1 MKIKKLRPLL
11 LLVMVFALACGSMT
25 IRIDT
30 EVVDDD
36 EVTHDLQFQASGQ
49 IVELITEDWDPNELR
64 EECES
69 SFDSEM
75 FEITCNGIADTEV
88 GLGALEESDDGLSVE
103 VTKTEMESYW
113 EYRISMPNSTYGSEE
128 EIEDNPFA
136 EGLDM
141 DAILKYR
148 LYWSVKMPGEITESN
163 ADTFEGREASFTVKL
178 DDDRETLFVVSRQNK
193 SSGFLGGCNARDI
206 SP

>member
-1 MKIKKLRPLL
+1 MKIKKLRPLV

-30 EVVDDD
+30 EVVDEN
-36 EVTHDLQFQASGQ
+36 EVTHNLQFEASGQ
-49 IVELITEDWDPNELR
+49 IAELITEDWDPNELPD
-64 EECES
+64 ECES
-69 SFDSEM
+69 SVSSEM
-75 FEITCNGIADTEV
+75 FEITCKGLSDTDGV
-88 GLGALEESDDGLSVE
+88 LGDLDESDESLSVE
-103 VTKTEMESYW
+103 VTKTDMDSYW
-113 EYRISMPNSTYGSEE
+113 EYRVSMPNTSYGAEE
-128 EIEDNPFA
+128 DIEDNPFA

-148 LYWSVKMPGEITESN
+148 FYWSVKAPGEIVETN

-178 DDDRETLFVVSRQNK
+178 DDDRETLFVVSRKDK
-193 SSGFLGGCNARDI
+193 SSGFLGGCNAREA